1 MTASKPETRNPKLE
15 TRNQKPETRN
25 PKPETIRT
33 PMYAKFKTHL
43 QETIA
48 DLKAKSL
55 YKNEKIIA
63 TPQGARVVLENG
75 TKLLNMCANNY
86 LGLANHPEIIE
97 ASREATAKYGYG
109 MGSVR
114 FICGTDTLH
123 RELERTVADFVKT
136 DDCILFGSCFDAN
149 GGVFEALLGPE
160 DAIISDAL
168 NHASII
174 DGVRLCKAKRFR
186 YANGDMAD
194 LEKQLQAADEAG
206 AKYKLIVTDGVFS
219 MDGIIAPLKGICD
232 LADKYEA
239 LVMVDDS
246 HAVGVLGATGA
257 GSVEDCGVTGRVDII
272 SGTFGKALGGASGG
286 YIAARQEIV
295 DILRQKARPYLFSN
309 AVPPPVAA
317 ASMKA
322 IELVKTRPELRAQLN
337 ANAKRFRE
345 GMSALGFD
353 LVPGHHPIVP
363 VMLGDAAVAVKMS
376 ENLYKNGV
384 YATGFFYPVV
394 PMGKARIRTQM
405 SAAHTPEDIDFAIE
419 AFAKSRC

>member
-1 MTASKPETRNPKLE
+1 
-15 TRNQKPETRN
+15 
-25 PKPETIRT
+25 
-33 PMYAKFKTHL
+33 MYGKFQSHL

-63 TPQGARVVLENG
+63 TPQGSNVVLENG

-114 FICGTDTLH
+114 FICGTDSLH
-123 RELERTVADFVKT
+123 KQLERVVADFTKT

-149 GGVFEALLGPE
+149 GGVFEALLGPD

-194 LEKQLQAADEAG
+194 LEKQLQAAAEAG
-206 AKYKLIVTDGVFS
+206 ARFKLIVTDGVFS
-219 MDGIIAPLKGICD
+219 MDGIIAPLKEICD

-246 HAVGVLGATGA
+246 HAVGVLGETGA
-257 GSVEDCGVTGRVDII
+257 GSVEDC
-272 SGTFGKALGGASGG
+272 ASGG
-286 YIAARQEIV
+286 YVAARQEIV

-317 ASMKA
+317 ASIKA

-345 GMSALGFD
+345 GMAKLGFD

-363 VMLGDAAVAVKMS
+363 VMLGDAVVAVKMS

-384 YATGFFYPVV
+384 YATAFFYPVV

-405 SAAHTPEDIDFAIE
+405 SAAHTAEDIDFAID
-419 AFAKSRC
+419 AFAKSR

>member
-1 MTASKPETRNPKLE
+1 
-15 TRNQKPETRN
+15 
-25 PKPETIRT
+25 
-33 PMYAKFKTHL
+33 MYGKFQSYL

-55 YKNEKIIA
+55 YKDEKIIA
-63 TPQGARVVLENG
+63 TPQGSTVLLDNG
-75 TKLLNMCANNY
+75 TKLINMCANNY

-123 RELERTVADFVKT
+123 KKLEKT
-136 DDCILFGSCFDAN
+136 LAEFTHMDDAILFGSCFDAN
-149 GGVFEALLGPE
+149 GGVFEALLTKE

-174 DGVRLCKAKRFR
+174 DGVRLCKAQRYR

-194 LEKQLQAADEAG
+194 LEKQLIAADEAG
-206 AKYKLIVTDGVFS
+206 ARFKLIATDGVFS
-219 MDGIIAPLKGICD
+219 MDGIIAPLKEICD
-232 LADKYEA
+232 LADKYNA
-239 LVMVDDS
+239 LVLVDDS
-246 HAVGVLGATGA
+246 HAVGVLGETGA
-257 GSVEDCGVTGRVDII
+257 GSVEDAGCLGRVDII
-272 SGTFGKALGGASGG
+272 TGTFGKALGGASGG

-317 ASMKA
+317 ASIKA
-322 IELVKTRPELRAQLN
+322 IELARTNPKLRANLN
-337 ANAKRFRE
+337 ANAKQFRE
-345 GMSALGFD
+345 GMTKFGFD

-363 VMLGDAAVAVKMS
+363 VMLGEAAVAVEMS
-376 ENLYKNGV
+376 KKLYQNGV
-384 YATGFFYPVV
+384 YATAFFYPVV
-394 PMGKARIRTQM
+394 PQGKARIRTQM
-405 SAAHTPEDIDFAIE
+405 SAAHTPEEIDFAIN
-419 AFAKSRC
+419 AFAKSR

>member
-1 MTASKPETRNPKLE
+1 
-15 TRNQKPETRN
+15 
-25 PKPETIRT
+25 
-33 PMYAKFKTHL
+33 MYGKFQAYL
-43 QETIA
+43 QEAIA
-48 DLKAKSL
+48 GLKEKSL
-55 YKNEKIIA
+55 YKTEKTIA
-63 TPQGARVVLENG
+63 TPQGAHVTLDSG
-75 TKLLNMCANNY
+75 TQLLNMCANNY
-86 LGLANHPEIIE
+86 LGLANHPEIVE
-97 ASREATAKYGYG
+97 AAREATAKYGYG

-114 FICGTDTLH
+114 FICGTDELH
-123 RELERTVADFVKT
+123 KRLEKTVAEFAGT

-149 GGVFEALLGPE
+149 GGVFEALLGKE

-174 DGVRLCKAKRFR
+174 DGVRLCKAQRYR

-194 LEKQLQAADEAG
+194 LEKQLQAAGEAG
-206 AKYKLIVTDGVFS
+206 ARFKLIVTDGVFS
-219 MDGIIAPLKGICD
+219 MDGIIAPLKEICD
-232 LADKYEA
+232 LADKYGA

-246 HAVGVLGATGA
+246 HAAGVLGATGA

-272 SGTFGKALGGASGG
+272 TGTFGKALGGASGG
-286 YIAARQEIV
+286 YVAARAEIV

-317 ASMKA
+317 ASIKA
-322 IELVKTRPELRAQLN
+322 IELVKTRPELRERLK

-345 GMSALGFD
+345 GMEAEGFN
-353 LVPGHHPIVP
+353 LVPGRHPIIP

-376 ENLYKNGV
+376 ENLYRNGV

-405 SAAHTPEDIDFAIE
+405 SAAHTEEDIDFAIR
-419 AFAKSRC
+419 AFAKSR

>member
-1 MTASKPETRNPKLE
+1 
-15 TRNQKPETRN
+15 
-25 PKPETIRT
+25 
-33 PMYAKFKTHL
+33 MYGKFQEHL
-43 QETIA
+43 RETIA

-55 YKNEKIIA
+55 FKEEKTIA
-63 TPQGARVVLENG
+63 GAQGARVALDNG

-97 ASREATAKYGYG
+97 ASRKAMDEYGYG

-114 FICGTDTLH
+114 FICGTDSLH
-123 RELERTVADFVKT
+123 RELERTVADFAKT
-136 DDCILFGSCFDAN
+136 EDCILFGSCFDAN
-149 GGVFEALLGPE
+149 GGVFESLLGAE

-174 DGVRLCKAKRFR
+174 DGVRLCKAKRYR

-206 AKYKLIVTDGVFS
+206 ARFKLIVTDGVFS
-219 MDGIIAPLKGICD
+219 MDGIIAPLKEICD
-232 LADKYEA
+232 LADKYGA
-239 LVMVDDS
+239 LTMVDDS

-257 GSVEDCGVTGRVDII
+257 GSVEECGVQGRIDII

-286 YIAARQEIV
+286 YIAARSEIV
-295 DILRQKARPYLFSN
+295 AILRQKARPYLFSN

-317 ASMKA
+317 ASIKA
-322 IELVKTRPELRAQLN
+322 IELVRTRPELRKRLYE
-337 ANAKRFRE
+337 NAKRFRE
-345 GMSALGFD
+345 GMEALGFD
-353 LVPGHHPIVP
+353 LVPGRHPIIP
-363 VMLGDAAVAVKMS
+363 VMLGDAEKAVKMS
-376 ENLYKNGV
+376 AKLYENGV

-419 AFAKSRC
+419 AFAKSR

>member
-1 MTASKPETRNPKLE
+1 MYGKFEDYLK
-15 TRNQKPETRN
+15 
-25 PKPETIRT
+25 ETIDT
-33 PMYAKFKTHL
+33 
-43 QETIA
+43 
-48 DLKAKSL
+48 LKAKSL

-63 TPQGARVVLENG
+63 TPQGSRVVLDNG
-75 TKLLNMCANNY
+75 KELLNMCANNY
-86 LGLANHPEIIE
+86 LGLANNPEVVE

-109 MGSVR
+109 MASVR
-114 FICGTDTLH
+114 FICGTNTLH
-123 RELERTVADFVKT
+123 KQLEATLSDWLKT
-136 DDCILFGSCFDAN
+136 DDAILFGSCFDAN

-174 DGVRLCKAKRFR
+174 DGVRLCKAKRYR
-186 YANGDMAD
+186 YANGDMQD
-194 LEKQLQAADEAG
+194 LEKQLIAAGNDG
-206 AKYKLIVTDGVFS
+206 TRFKLIVTDGVFS
-219 MDGIIAPLKGICD
+219 MDGIIAPLQGICD
-232 LADKYEA
+232 LAEKYGA

-272 SGTFGKALGGASGG
+272 TGTFGKALGGASGG
-286 YIAARQEIV
+286 YVAARKEIV

-317 ASMKA
+317 ASLKA
-322 IELVKTRPELRAQLN
+322 IEIARTRTEFRDRLS

-345 GMSALGFD
+345 GMAALGFD

-363 VMLGDAAVAVKMS
+363 VMLGDAEKAVKMS
-376 ENLYKNGV
+376 ENLYANGV

-394 PMGKARIRTQM
+394 PLGKARIRTQM

-419 AFAKSRC
+419 AFAKSR

>member
-1 MTASKPETRNPKLE
+1 
-15 TRNQKPETRN
+15 
-25 PKPETIRT
+25 
-33 PMYAKFKTHL
+33 MYGKFQQHL

-63 TPQGARVVLENG
+63 TPQGSTVLLDNG
-75 TKLLNMCANNY
+75 TKLINMCANNY
-86 LGLANHPEIIE
+86 LGLANHPEIVE
-97 ASREATAKYGYG
+97 ASREATAKFGYG

-123 RELERTVADFVKT
+123 KQLEKTVADFT
-136 DDCILFGSCFDAN
+136 HMDDCILFGSCFDAN
-149 GGVFEALLGPE
+149 GGVFEALLTAE

-194 LEKQLQAADEAG
+194 LETQLKAADEQG
-206 AKYKLIVTDGVFS
+206 ARFKLIATDGVFS
-219 MDGIIAPLKGICD
+219 MDGIIAPLKEICD
-232 LADKYEA
+232 LAEKYDA

-246 HAVGVLGATGA
+246 HAVGVLGETGA
-257 GSVEDCGVTGRVDII
+257 GSVEDAGVVGRVDII
-272 SGTFGKALGGASGG
+272 TGTFGKALGGASGG
-286 YIAARQEIV
+286 YVAARQEIV

-317 ASMKA
+317 ASIKA
-322 IELVKTRPELRAQLN
+322 IELVRTNPKLRAQLN
-337 ANAKRFRE
+337 ANAKQFRE
-345 GMSALGFD
+345 GMTKLGFD

-376 ENLYKNGV
+376 EGLYRNGV
-384 YATGFFYPVV
+384 YATAFFYPVV
-394 PMGKARIRTQM
+394 PQGKARIRTQM
-405 SAAHTPEDIDFAIE
+405 SAAHTPEEIDFAIS
-419 AFAKSRC
+419 AFAKSR

>member
-1 MTASKPETRNPKLE
+1 MYGKFEDYLK
-15 TRNQKPETRN
+15 
-25 PKPETIRT
+25 ETIDT
-33 PMYAKFKTHL
+33 
-43 QETIA
+43 
-48 DLKAKSL
+48 LKAKSL

-63 TPQGARVVLENG
+63 TPQGSRVVLDNG
-75 TKLLNMCANNY
+75 KELLNMCANNY
-86 LGLANHPEIIE
+86 LGRANNPEIVE

-109 MGSVR
+109 MASVR
-114 FICGTDTLH
+114 FICGTNTLH
-123 RELERTVADFVKT
+123 KQLEATLSDWLKT
-136 DDCILFGSCFDAN
+136 DDAILFGSCFDAN

-174 DGVRLCKAKRFR
+174 DGVRLCKAKRYR
-186 YANGDMAD
+186 YANGDMQD
-194 LEKQLQAADEAG
+194 LEKQLIAAGNDG
-206 AKYKLIVTDGVFS
+206 TRFKLIVTDGVFS
-219 MDGIIAPLKGICD
+219 MDDIIAPLQGICD
-232 LADKYEA
+232 LAEKYGA

-272 SGTFGKALGGASGG
+272 TGTFGKALGGASGG
-286 YIAARQEIV
+286 YVAARKEIV

-317 ASMKA
+317 ASLKA
-322 IELVKTRPELRAQLN
+322 IEIARTRTEFRDRLS

-345 GMSALGFD
+345 GMAALGFD

-363 VMLGDAAVAVKMS
+363 VMLGDAEKAVKMS
-376 ENLYKNGV
+376 ENLYANGV

-394 PMGKARIRTQM
+394 PLGKARIRTQM

-419 AFAKSRC
+419 AFAKSR

>member
-1 MTASKPETRNPKLE
+1 
-15 TRNQKPETRN
+15 
-25 PKPETIRT
+25 
-33 PMYAKFKTHL
+33 MYGKFQAHL

-48 DLKAKSL
+48 ELKAKSL
-55 YKNEKIIA
+55 YKEEKIIA
-63 TPQGARVVLENG
+63 TPQGSRVVLDNG
-75 TKLLNMCANNY
+75 TRLVNMCANNY
-86 LGLANHPEIIE
+86 LGLANHPEIVE

-109 MGSVR
+109 MASVR
-114 FICGTDTLH
+114 FICGTDSLH
-123 RELERTVADFVKT
+123 KQLEKAVAEFTGT

-149 GGVFEALLGPE
+149 GGVFEALLSAE

-174 DGVRLCKAKRFR
+174 DGVRLCKAKRYR

-194 LEKQLQAADEAG
+194 LEKQLVQAAEDG
-206 AKYKLIVTDGVFS
+206 ARFKLIVTDGVFS
-219 MDGIIAPLKGICD
+219 MDGIIAPLKEICD
-232 LADKYEA
+232 LADKYGA

-257 GSVEDCGVTGRVDII
+257 GSVEDCGCTGRVDII
-272 SGTFGKALGGASGG
+272 TGTFGKALGGASGG
-286 YIAARQEIV
+286 YVAARQEIV

-317 ASMKA
+317 ASLKA
-322 IELVKTRPELRAQLN
+322 IEIARTRTEFRERLN
-337 ANAKRFRE
+337 ANAKQFRD
-345 GMSALGFD
+345 GMTKLGFD

-376 ENLYKNGV
+376 DGLYRNGV

-405 SAAHTPEDIDFAIE
+405 SAAHTPEDIDFAIK
-419 AFAKSRC
+419 AFEKARG

>member
-1 MTASKPETRNPKLE
+1 
-15 TRNQKPETRN
+15 
-25 PKPETIRT
+25 
-33 PMYAKFKTHL
+33 MYGKFQDHL
-43 QETIA
+43 AETIA
-48 DLKAKSL
+48 DLKARSL
-55 YKNEKIIA
+55 YKREKTIA
-63 TPQGARVVLENG
+63 TPQGARVVLDNG
-75 TKLLNMCANNY
+75 KQLLNMCANNY
-86 LGLANHPEIIE
+86 LGLANHPEVVE
-97 ASREATAKYGYG
+97 ASREATSRYGYG

-114 FICGTDTLH
+114 FICGTDVLH
-123 RELERTVADFVKT
+123 RELERTVAEFT
-136 DDCILFGSCFDAN
+136 GMDDCILFGSCFDAN

-194 LEKQLQAADEAG
+194 LEAQLKAADEAG
-206 AKYKLIVTDGVFS
+206 ARFKLIVTDGVFS
-219 MDGIIAPLKGICD
+219 MDGIIAPLKEICD
-232 LADKYEA
+232 LADRYSA

-246 HAVGVLGATGA
+246 HAVGVLGATGS
-257 GSVEDCGVTGRVDII
+257 GSVEDCGVQGRVDII

-286 YIAARQEIV
+286 YIAARAEIV
-295 DILRQKARPYLFSN
+295 EILRQKARPYLFSN

-317 ASMKA
+317 ASIKA
-322 IELVKTRPELRAQLN
+322 IELVRTRAELRERLN
-337 ANAKRFRE
+337 ANARRFRE

-363 VMLGDAAVAVKMS
+363 VMLGDAEVAVRMS
-376 ENLYKNGV
+376 ERLYENGV

-419 AFAKSRC
+419 AFARSR

>member
-1 MTASKPETRNPKLE
+1 
-15 TRNQKPETRN
+15 
-25 PKPETIRT
+25 
-33 PMYAKFKTHL
+33 MYGKFQQHL

-55 YKNEKIIA
+55 YKTEKVIA
-63 TPQGARVVLENG
+63 TPQGSAVTLDNG
-75 TKLLNMCANNY
+75 TKLINMCANNY

-97 ASREATAKYGYG
+97 ASREATARYGYG

-123 RELERTVADFVKT
+123 KRLERAVADFTHT

-149 GGVFEALLGPE
+149 GGVFEALLTAE

-194 LEKQLQAADEAG
+194 LERQLQAADEQG
-206 AKYKLIVTDGVFS
+206 ARFKLIATDGVFS
-219 MDGIIAPLKGICD
+219 MDGIIAPLKEICD
-232 LADKYEA
+232 LADRYGA
-239 LVMVDDS
+239 LVLVDDS
-246 HAVGVLGATGA
+246 HAVGVLGETGA
-257 GSVEDCGVTGRVDII
+257 GSVEDCGCLGRVDII
-272 SGTFGKALGGASGG
+272 TGTFGKALGGASGG

-317 ASMKA
+317 ASIKA
-322 IELVKTRPELRAQLN
+322 IELAKGNPSLRARLN
-337 ANAKRFRE
+337 ANAKQFRD
-345 GMSALGFD
+345 GMTKLGFD

-376 ENLYKNGV
+376 DGLYRNGV
-384 YATGFFYPVV
+384 YATAFFYPVV
-394 PMGKARIRTQM
+394 PQGKARIRTQM
-405 SAAHTPEDIDFAIE
+405 SACHTPEEIDFAIQ
-419 AFAKSRC
+419 AFARSR

>member
-1 MTASKPETRNPKLE
+1 
-15 TRNQKPETRN
+15 
-25 PKPETIRT
+25 
-33 PMYAKFKTHL
+33 MYGKFKEHL

-63 TPQGARVVLENG
+63 TPQGSTVLLDNG
-75 TKLLNMCANNY
+75 TKLINMCANNY
-86 LGLANHPEIIE
+86 LGLANHPEIVE

-123 RELERTVADFVKT
+123 KQLERTVADFT
-136 DDCILFGSCFDAN
+136 HMDDCILFGSCFDAN
-149 GGVFEALLGPE
+149 GGVFEALLTAE

-174 DGVRLCKAKRFR
+174 DGVRLCKAQRYR

-194 LEKQLQAADEAG
+194 LEKQLQAADEKG
-206 AKYKLIVTDGVFS
+206 ARFKLIATDGVFS
-219 MDGIIAPLKGICD
+219 MDGIIAPLKEICD
-232 LADKYEA
+232 LADKYNA
-239 LVMVDDS
+239 LVLVDDS
-246 HAVGVLGATGA
+246 HAVGVLGETGA
-257 GSVEDCGVTGRVDII
+257 GSVEDCGCVGRVDII
-272 SGTFGKALGGASGG
+272 TGTFGKALGGASGG

-317 ASMKA
+317 ASIKA
-322 IELVKTRPELRAQLN
+322 IELAKGNPKLRAQLN
-337 ANAKRFRE
+337 ANAKQFRE
-345 GMSALGFD
+345 GMTKLGFD

-363 VMLGDAAVAVKMS
+363 VMLGDAAIAVKMS
-376 ENLYKNGV
+376 DNLYKNGV
-384 YATGFFYPVV
+384 YATAFFYPVV
-394 PMGKARIRTQM
+394 PQGKARIRTQM
-405 SAAHTPEDIDFAIE
+405 SACHTPEEIDFAIQ
-419 AFAKSRC
+419 AFAKSR

>member
-1 MTASKPETRNPKLE
+1 
-15 TRNQKPETRN
+15 
-25 PKPETIRT
+25 
-33 PMYAKFKTHL
+33 MYGKFQTYL

-63 TPQGARVVLENG
+63 TPQGSTVLLDNG
-75 TKLLNMCANNY
+75 TKLINMCANNY

-123 RELERTVADFVKT
+123 KELEKAVADYEKT
-136 DDCILFGSCFDAN
+136 DDAILFGSCFDAN
-149 GGVFEALLGPE
+149 GGVFEALLGKE

-174 DGVRLCKAKRFR
+174 DGVRLCKAQRFR

-206 AKYKLIVTDGVFS
+206 ARFKLIATDGVFS
-219 MDGIIAPLKGICD
+219 MDGIIAPLKEICD
-232 LADKYEA
+232 LADKYHA
-239 LVMVDDS
+239 LVMVDES

-257 GSVEDCGVTGRVDII
+257 GSVEDCGCTGRVDII
-272 SGTFGKALGGASGG
+272 TGTFGKALGGASGG

-317 ASMKA
+317 ASIKA
-322 IELVKTRPELRAQLN
+322 IELAKNNPKLRAQLN
-337 ANAKRFRE
+337 ANAKQFRE
-345 GMSALGFD
+345 GMTKLGFD

-363 VMLGDAAVAVKMS
+363 VMLGEAAVAVKMS

-384 YATGFFYPVV
+384 YATAFFYPVV
-394 PMGKARIRTQM
+394 PQGKARIRTQM
-405 SAAHTPEDIDFAIE
+405 SACHTPEEIDFAIN
-419 AFAKSRC
+419 AFAKSR

>member
-1 MTASKPETRNPKLE
+1 
-15 TRNQKPETRN
+15 
-25 PKPETIRT
+25 
-33 PMYAKFKTHL
+33 MYGKFQAHL

-55 YKNEKIIA
+55 YKQEKIIA
-63 TPQGARVVLENG
+63 TPQSSSVVLDNG
-75 TKLLNMCANNY
+75 TKLINMCANNY
-86 LGLANHPEIIE
+86 LGLANHPEIVE

-123 RELERTVADFVKT
+123 KQLEKAVADFT
-136 DDCILFGSCFDAN
+136 HMDDCILFGSCFDAN
-149 GGVFEALLGPE
+149 GGVFEALLTAE

-174 DGVRLCKAKRFR
+174 DGVRLCKAQRYR
-186 YANGDMAD
+186 YANGDMTD
-194 LEKQLQAADEAG
+194 LEKQLIAATEAG
-206 AKYKLIVTDGVFS
+206 ARFKLIATDGVFS
-219 MDGIIAPLKGICD
+219 MDGIIAPLKEICD
-232 LADKYEA
+232 LADKYDA

-257 GSVEDCGVTGRVDII
+257 GSVEDAGVVGRVDII
-272 SGTFGKALGGASGG
+272 TGTFGKALGGASGG

-317 ASMKA
+317 ASIKA
-322 IELVKTRPELRAQLN
+322 IELVRTNPKLRERLN
-337 ANAKRFRE
+337 ANAKQFRE
-345 GMSALGFD
+345 GMTKLGFD
-353 LVPGHHPIVP
+353 LIPGHHPIVP

-376 ENLYKNGV
+376 DNLYRNGV
-384 YATGFFYPVV
+384 YATAFFYPVV
-394 PMGKARIRTQM
+394 PQGKARIRTQM
-405 SAAHTPEDIDFAIE
+405 SAAHTPEEIDFAIQ
-419 AFAKSRC
+419 AFAKSR

>member
-1 MTASKPETRNPKLE
+1 
-15 TRNQKPETRN
+15 
-25 PKPETIRT
+25 
-33 PMYAKFKTHL
+33 MYGKFQTYL

-55 YKNEKIIA
+55 YKDEKIIA
-63 TPQGARVVLENG
+63 TPQGSTVLLDNG
-75 TKLLNMCANNY
+75 TKLINMCANNY

-123 RELERTVADFVKT
+123 KKLEKT
-136 DDCILFGSCFDAN
+136 LAEFTHQDDAILFGSCFDAN
-149 GGVFEALLGPE
+149 GGVFEALLTKE

-174 DGVRLCKAKRFR
+174 DGVRLCKAQRYR

-194 LEKQLQAADEAG
+194 LEKQLIAADEAG
-206 AKYKLIVTDGVFS
+206 ARFKLIATDGVFS
-219 MDGIIAPLKGICD
+219 MDGIIAPLKEICD
-232 LADKYEA
+232 LADKYGA
-239 LVMVDDS
+239 LVLVDDS
-246 HAVGVLGATGA
+246 HAVGVLGETGA
-257 GSVEDCGVTGRVDII
+257 GSVEDAGCLGRVDII
-272 SGTFGKALGGASGG
+272 TGTFGKALGGASGG

-317 ASMKA
+317 ASIKA
-322 IELVKTRPELRAQLN
+322 IELARTNPKLRAQLN
-337 ANAKRFRE
+337 ANAKQFRE
-345 GMSALGFD
+345 GMTKLGFD

-363 VMLGDAAVAVKMS
+363 VMLGEAAVAVEMS
-376 ENLYKNGV
+376 KRLYANGV
-384 YATGFFYPVV
+384 YATAFFYPVV
-394 PMGKARIRTQM
+394 PQGKARIRTQM
-405 SAAHTPEDIDFAIE
+405 SAAHTAEEIDFAIN
-419 AFAKSRC
+419 AFAKSR

>member
-1 MTASKPETRNPKLE
+1 
-15 TRNQKPETRN
+15 
-25 PKPETIRT
+25 
-33 PMYAKFKTHL
+33 MYGKFQAHL
-43 QETIA
+43 QEAIA

-55 YKNEKIIA
+55 YKEEKTIA
-63 TPQGARVVLENG
+63 TAQGARVTLDNG

-97 ASREATAKYGYG
+97 ASRKAMEKYGYG

-114 FICGTDTLH
+114 FICGTDSLH
-123 RELERTVADFVKT
+123 RELERTVADFAKT

-160 DAIISDAL
+160 DAIVSDAL

-174 DGVRLCKAKRFR
+174 DGVRLCKAKRYR
-186 YANGDMAD
+186 YANGDMKD
-194 LEKQLQAADEAG
+194 LEAQLAAAKEAG
-206 AKYKLIVTDGVFS
+206 ARFILIATDGVFS
-219 MDGIIAPLKGICD
+219 MDGIIAPLKEICD
-232 LADKYEA
+232 LADKYGA
-239 LVMVDDS
+239 LTMVDDS
-246 HAVGVLGATGA
+246 HAVGVIGETGA
-257 GSVEDCGVTGRVDII
+257 GSVEACGVQGRVDII
-272 SGTFGKALGGASGG
+272 TGTFGKALGGASGG
-286 YIAARQEIV
+286 YVAARREIV
-295 DILRQKARPYLFSN
+295 DMLRQKARPYLFSN

-322 IELVKTRPELRAQLN
+322 IELVRTRPELRTRLEEN
-337 ANAKRFRE
+337 ARHFRE

-353 LVPGHHPIVP
+353 LVPGRHPIIP
-363 VMLGDAAVAVKMS
+363 VMLGDAERAVKMS
-376 ENLYKNGV
+376 ARLYENGV

-419 AFAKSRC
+419 AFAKSR

>member
-1 MTASKPETRNPKLE
+1 
-15 TRNQKPETRN
+15 
-25 PKPETIRT
+25 
-33 PMYAKFKTHL
+33 MYGKFQAHL

-55 YKNEKIIA
+55 YKQEKIIA
-63 TPQGARVVLENG
+63 TPQGSTVFLDNG
-75 TKLLNMCANNY
+75 TKLINMCANNY
-86 LGLANHPEIIE
+86 LGLANHPEIVE

-123 RELERTVADFVKT
+123 KQLERTVAEFTKM

-149 GGVFEALLGPE
+149 GGVFEALLSKE

-174 DGVRLCKAKRFR
+174 DGVRLCKAQRFR

-206 AKYKLIVTDGVFS
+206 ARFKLIATDGVFS
-219 MDGIIAPLKGICD
+219 MDGIIAPLKEICD
-232 LADKYEA
+232 LADKYNA
-239 LVMVDDS
+239 LVLVDDS
-246 HAVGVLGATGA
+246 HAVGVLGETGA
-257 GSVEDCGVTGRVDII
+257 GSVEDAGCLGRVDII
-272 SGTFGKALGGASGG
+272 TGTFGKALGGASGG

-317 ASMKA
+317 ASIKA
-322 IELVKTRPELRAQLN
+322 IELVRTNPKLRAQLN
-337 ANAKRFRE
+337 ANAKQFRE
-345 GMSALGFD
+345 GMTKLGFD
-353 LVPGHHPIVP
+353 LIPGHHPIVP

-384 YATGFFYPVV
+384 YATAFFYPVV
-394 PMGKARIRTQM
+394 PQGKARIRTQM
-405 SAAHTPEDIDFAIE
+405 SAGHTPEEIDFAIN
-419 AFAKSRC
+419 AFAKSR

>member
-1 MTASKPETRNPKLE
+1 
-15 TRNQKPETRN
+15 
-25 PKPETIRT
+25 
-33 PMYAKFKTHL
+33 MYGKFQDYLK
-43 QETIA
+43 ETIA

-55 YKNEKIIA
+55 YKEEKIIA
-63 TPQGARVVLENG
+63 TPQSARVTLENG

-86 LGLANHPEIIE
+86 LGLANHPEVVE
-97 ASREATAKYGYG
+97 ASRQATAEYGYG
-109 MGSVR
+109 MASVR
-114 FICGTDTLH
+114 FICGTDSLH
-123 RELERTVADFVKT
+123 KKLERAVADFVKT
-136 DDCILFGSCFDAN
+136 DDAILFGSCFDAN
-149 GGVFEALLGPE
+149 GGVFESLLGAE

-194 LEKQLQAADEAG
+194 LETQLKAANEAG
-206 AKYKLIVTDGVFS
+206 ARHKLIVTDGVFS
-219 MDGIIAPLKGICD
+219 MDGIIAPLKEICD
-232 LADKYEA
+232 LAEKYEA

-246 HAVGVLGATGA
+246 HAVGVLGETGA

-317 ASMKA
+317 ASLKA
-322 IELVKTRPELRAQLN
+322 IELVRTRPELRAQLN

-405 SAAHTPEDIDFAIE
+405 SAAHTAEDIDFAIE
-419 AFAKSRC
+419 AFKKSR

>member
-1 MTASKPETRNPKLE
+1 
-15 TRNQKPETRN
+15 
-25 PKPETIRT
+25 
-33 PMYAKFKTHL
+33 MYGKFQTFL

-55 YKNEKIIA
+55 YKDEKIIA
-63 TPQGARVVLENG
+63 TPQGSTVLLDNG
-75 TKLLNMCANNY
+75 TKLINMCANNY
-86 LGLANHPEIIE
+86 LGLANHPEIVE

-123 RELERTVADFVKT
+123 KKLEKTVAEFT
-136 DDCILFGSCFDAN
+136 HMDDCILFGSCFDAN
-149 GGVFEALLGPE
+149 GGVFEALLTKE

-174 DGVRLCKAKRFR
+174 DGVRLCKAQRYR

-194 LEKQLQAADEAG
+194 LEKQLIAADEAG
-206 AKYKLIVTDGVFS
+206 ARFKLIATDRVFS
-219 MDGIIAPLKGICD
+219 MDGIIAPLKEICD
-232 LADKYEA
+232 LADKYNA

-246 HAVGVLGATGA
+246 HAVGVLGETGA
-257 GSVEDCGVTGRVDII
+257 GSVEDAGVTGRVDII
-272 SGTFGKALGGASGG
+272 TGTFGKALGGASGG

-317 ASMKA
+317 ASIKA
-322 IELVKTRPELRAQLN
+322 IELVRTNPKLRAQLN
-337 ANAKRFRE
+337 ANAKQFRE
-345 GMSALGFD
+345 GMAKLGFD

-376 ENLYKNGV
+376 ANLYKNGV
-384 YATGFFYPVV
+384 YATAFFYPVV
-394 PMGKARIRTQM
+394 PQGKARIRTQM
-405 SAAHTPEDIDFAIE
+405 SAGHTPEEIDFAIN
-419 AFAKSRC
+419 AFAKSR

>member
-1 MTASKPETRNPKLE
+1 
-15 TRNQKPETRN
+15 
-25 PKPETIRT
+25 
-33 PMYAKFKTHL
+33 MYGKFQAHL
-43 QETIA
+43 QEAIA

-55 YKNEKIIA
+55 YKEEKTIA
-63 TPQGARVVLENG
+63 TAQGARVTLDNG

-97 ASREATAKYGYG
+97 ASRKAMEKYGYG

-114 FICGTDTLH
+114 FICGTDSLH
-123 RELERTVADFVKT
+123 RELERTVAGFAKT

-160 DAIISDAL
+160 DAIVSDAL

-174 DGVRLCKAKRFR
+174 DGVRLCKAKRYR
-186 YANGDMAD
+186 YANGDMKD
-194 LEKQLQAADEAG
+194 LEAQLAAAKEAG
-206 AKYKLIVTDGVFS
+206 ARFILIATDGVFS
-219 MDGIIAPLKGICD
+219 MDGIIAPLKEICD
-232 LADKYEA
+232 LADKYGA
-239 LVMVDDS
+239 LTMVDDS
-246 HAVGVLGATGA
+246 HAVGVIGETGA
-257 GSVEDCGVTGRVDII
+257 GSVEACGVQGRVDII
-272 SGTFGKALGGASGG
+272 TGTFGKALGGASGG
-286 YIAARQEIV
+286 YVAARREIV
-295 DILRQKARPYLFSN
+295 DMLRQKARPYLFSN

-322 IELVKTRPELRAQLN
+322 IELVRTRPELRKRLEEN
-337 ANAKRFRE
+337 ARHFRE

-353 LVPGHHPIVP
+353 LVPGRHPIIP
-363 VMLGDAAVAVKMS
+363 VMLGDAERAVKMS
-376 ENLYKNGV
+376 ARLYENGV

-419 AFAKSRC
+419 AFAKSR

>member
-1 MTASKPETRNPKLE
+1 
-15 TRNQKPETRN
+15 
-25 PKPETIRT
+25 
-33 PMYAKFKTHL
+33 MYGKFQAYL

-55 YKNEKIIA
+55 YKQEKIIA
-63 TPQGARVVLENG
+63 TPQGSTVLLDNG
-75 TKLLNMCANNY
+75 TKLINMCANNY

-123 RELERTVADFVKT
+123 KKLERTLAEFTKM

-149 GGVFEALLGPE
+149 GGVFEALLSKE

-174 DGVRLCKAKRFR
+174 DGVRLCKAQRFR

-194 LEKQLQAADEAG
+194 LERQLQAADEAG
-206 AKYKLIVTDGVFS
+206 ARFKLIATDGVFS
-219 MDGIIAPLKGICD
+219 MDGIIAPLKEICD
-232 LADKYEA
+232 LADKYGA
-239 LVMVDDS
+239 LVLVDDS
-246 HAVGVLGATGA
+246 HAVGVLGETGA
-257 GSVEDCGVTGRVDII
+257 GSVEDAGCLGRVDII
-272 SGTFGKALGGASGG
+272 TGTFGKALGGASGG

-317 ASMKA
+317 ASIKA
-322 IELVKTRPELRAQLN
+322 IELVRTNPSLRAQLN
-337 ANAKRFRE
+337 ANAKQFRE
-345 GMSALGFD
+345 GMTKLGFD
-353 LVPGHHPIVP
+353 LIPGHHPIVP

-376 ENLYKNGV
+376 ENLYRNGV
-384 YATGFFYPVV
+384 YATAFFYPVV
-394 PMGKARIRTQM
+394 PQGKARIRTQM
-405 SAAHTPEDIDFAIE
+405 SAGHTAEEIDFAIN
-419 AFAKSRC
+419 AFAKSR

>member
-1 MTASKPETRNPKLE
+1 
-15 TRNQKPETRN
+15 
-25 PKPETIRT
+25 
-33 PMYAKFKTHL
+33 MYGKFQAYL

-55 YKNEKIIA
+55 YKQEKIIA
-63 TPQGARVVLENG
+63 TPQGSTVLLDNG
-75 TKLLNMCANNY
+75 TKLINMCANNY

-123 RELERTVADFVKT
+123 KKLERTLAEFTKM

-149 GGVFEALLGPE
+149 GGVFEALLSKE

-174 DGVRLCKAKRFR
+174 DGVRLCKAQRFR

-194 LEKQLQAADEAG
+194 LERQLQAADEAG
-206 AKYKLIVTDGVFS
+206 ARFKLIATDGVFS
-219 MDGIIAPLKGICD
+219 MDGIIAPLKEICD
-232 LADKYEA
+232 LADKYGA
-239 LVMVDDS
+239 LVLVDDS
-246 HAVGVLGATGA
+246 HAVGVLGETGA
-257 GSVEDCGVTGRVDII
+257 GSVEDAGCLGRVDII
-272 SGTFGKALGGASGG
+272 TGTFGKALGGASGG

-295 DILRQKARPYLFSN
+295 DILRQTARPYLFSN

-317 ASMKA
+317 ASIKA
-322 IELVKTRPELRAQLN
+322 IELVRTNPSLRAQLN
-337 ANAKRFRE
+337 ANAKQFRE
-345 GMSALGFD
+345 GMTKLGFD
-353 LVPGHHPIVP
+353 LIPGHHPIVP

-376 ENLYKNGV
+376 ENLYRNGV
-384 YATGFFYPVV
+384 YATAFFYPVV
-394 PMGKARIRTQM
+394 PQGKARIRTQM
-405 SAAHTPEDIDFAIE
+405 SAGHTAEEIDFAIN
-419 AFAKSRC
+419 AFAKSR

>member
-1 MTASKPETRNPKLE
+1 
-15 TRNQKPETRN
+15 
-25 PKPETIRT
+25 
-33 PMYAKFKTHL
+33 MYGKFQDHL
-43 QETIA
+43 AETIA

-55 YKNEKIIA
+55 YKREKTIA
-63 TPQGARVVLENG
+63 TPQGARVVLDNG
-75 TKLLNMCANNY
+75 KQLLNMCANNY
-86 LGLANHPEIIE
+86 LGLANHPEVVE
-97 ASREATAKYGYG
+97 ASREATSKYGYG

-114 FICGTDTLH
+114 FICGTNVLH
-123 RELERTVADFVKT
+123 RELERTVAEFT
-136 DDCILFGSCFDAN
+136 GMDDCILFGSCFDAN

-194 LEKQLQAADEAG
+194 LESQLKAADEAG
-206 AKYKLIVTDGVFS
+206 ARFKLIVTDGVFS
-219 MDGIIAPLKGICD
+219 MDGIIAPLKEICD
-232 LADKYEA
+232 LADKYSA

-246 HAVGVLGATGA
+246 HAVGVLGATGS
-257 GSVEDCGVTGRVDII
+257 GSVEDCGVQGRVDII

-286 YIAARQEIV
+286 YIAARAEIV
-295 DILRQKARPYLFSN
+295 DLLRQKARPYLFSN

-317 ASMKA
+317 ASIKA
-322 IELVKTRPELRAQLN
+322 IELVRTRVELRERLT
-337 ANAKRFRE
+337 ANAKHFRE

-363 VMLGDAAVAVKMS
+363 VMLGDAEVAVKMS
-376 ENLYKNGV
+376 ERLYENGV

-419 AFAKSRC
+419 AFAKSR

>member
-1 MTASKPETRNPKLE
+1 
-15 TRNQKPETRN
+15 
-25 PKPETIRT
+25 
-33 PMYAKFKTHL
+33 MYGKFQAYL
-43 QETIA
+43 QEAI
-48 DLKAKSL
+48 DGLKEKSL
-55 YKNEKIIA
+55 YKTEKTIA
-63 TPQGARVVLENG
+63 TPQGAHVTLDSG
-75 TKLLNMCANNY
+75 TQLLNMCANNY
-86 LGLANHPEIIE
+86 LGLANHPEIVE
-97 ASREATAKYGYG
+97 AAREATAKYGYG

-114 FICGTDTLH
+114 FICGTDELH
-123 RELERTVADFVKT
+123 KRLEKTVAEFAGT

-149 GGVFEALLGPE
+149 GGVFEALLGKE

-174 DGVRLCKAKRFR
+174 DGVRLCKAQRYR

-194 LEKQLQAADEAG
+194 LEKQLQAAGEAG
-206 AKYKLIVTDGVFS
+206 ARFKLIVTDGVFS
-219 MDGIIAPLKGICD
+219 MDGIIAPLKEICD
-232 LADKYEA
+232 LADKYGA

-246 HAVGVLGATGA
+246 HAAGVLGATGA

-272 SGTFGKALGGASGG
+272 TGTFGKALGGASGG
-286 YIAARQEIV
+286 YVAARAEIV

-317 ASMKA
+317 ASIKA
-322 IELVKTRPELRAQLN
+322 IELVKTRPELRERLK

-345 GMSALGFD
+345 GMEAEGFN
-353 LVPGHHPIVP
+353 LVPGRHPIIP

-376 ENLYKNGV
+376 ENLYRNGV

-405 SAAHTPEDIDFAIE
+405 SAAHTEEDIDFAIR
-419 AFAKSRC
+419 AFAKSR

>member
-1 MTASKPETRNPKLE
+1 
-15 TRNQKPETRN
+15 
-25 PKPETIRT
+25 
-33 PMYAKFKTHL
+33 MYGTFQTHL
-43 QETIA
+43 QETLA

-55 YKNEKIIA
+55 YKQEKVIA
-63 TPQGARVVLENG
+63 TPQGARVVLDNG
-75 TKLLNMCANNY
+75 TTLINMCANNY
-86 LGLANHPEIIE
+86 LGLANHPAIIE
-97 ASREATAKYGYG
+97 ASHEATAKYGYG

-123 RELERTVADFVKT
+123 RELERAVADFVGT

-149 GGVFEALLGPE
+149 GGVFEALLGAE

-194 LEKQLQAADEAG
+194 LEQQLQAADEAG
-206 AKYKLIVTDGVFS
+206 ARFKLIVTDGVFS
-219 MDGIIAPLKGICD
+219 MDGIIAPLKAICD
-232 LADKYEA
+232 LADRYSA

-246 HAVGVLGATGA
+246 HAVGVLGANGS
-257 GSVEDCGVTGRVDII
+257 GSVEDCGCVGRVDII

-295 DILRQKARPYLFSN
+295 DLLRQKARPYLFSN

-317 ASMKA
+317 ASIKA
-322 IELVKTRPELRAQLN
+322 IELVKTQPELRARLN
-337 ANAKRFRE
+337 GNAKRFRE
-345 GMSALGFD
+345 GMAALGFD

-405 SAAHTPEDIDFAIE
+405 SAAHTPEDIDFAIQ
-419 AFAKSRC
+419 AFAKSR

>member
-1 MTASKPETRNPKLE
+1 LS
-15 TRNQKPETRN
+15 
-25 PKPETIRT
+25 RT
-33 PMYAKFKTHL
+33 
-43 QETIA
+43 
-48 DLKAKSL
+48 
-55 YKNEKIIA
+55 IA
-63 TPQGARVVLENG
+63 TPQGARVVLDNG
-75 TKLLNMCANNY
+75 TKLVNMCANNY
-86 LGLANHPEIIE
+86 LGLANHPEIVE

-109 MGSVR
+109 MASVR

-149 GGVFEALLGPE
+149 GGVFEALLGAE

-194 LEKQLQAADEAG
+194 LEKQLVAAAEAG
-206 AKYKLIVTDGVFS
+206 ARFKLIVTDGVFS
-219 MDGIIAPLKGICD
+219 MDGIIAPLKEICD
-232 LADKYEA
+232 LADKYDA

-246 HAVGVLGATGA
+246 HAVGVLGETGS
-257 GSVEDCGVTGRVDII
+257 GSVEECGVTGRVDII
-272 SGTFGKALGGASGG
+272 SGTFGKGLGGASGG
-286 YIAARQEIV
+286 YIAARREIV

-309 AVPPPVAA
+309 AIPPPVAA
-317 ASMKA
+317 ASIKA
-322 IELVKTRPELRAQLN
+322 IELVRTRGELRAKLQ
-337 ANAKRFRE
+337 ANAKQFRE
-345 GMSALGFD
+345 GMTRLGFN
-353 LVPGHHPIVP
+353 LVPGRHPIIP
-363 VMLGDAAVAVKMS
+363 VMLGDAEVAVKMS
-376 ENLYKNGV
+376 ERLYQNGV

-419 AFAKSRC
+419 AFAKSR

>member
-1 MTASKPETRNPKLE
+1 
-15 TRNQKPETRN
+15 
-25 PKPETIRT
+25 
-33 PMYAKFKTHL
+33 MYGKFQAHL
-43 QETIA
+43 QEAIA

-55 YKNEKIIA
+55 YKEEKTIA
-63 TPQGARVVLENG
+63 TAQGARVTLDNG

-97 ASREATAKYGYG
+97 ASRKAMEKYGYG

-114 FICGTDTLH
+114 FICGTDSLH
-123 RELERTVADFVKT
+123 RELERTVADFAKT

-160 DAIISDAL
+160 DAIVSDAL

-174 DGVRLCKAKRFR
+174 DGVRLCKAKRYR
-186 YANGDMAD
+186 YANGDMKD
-194 LEKQLQAADEAG
+194 LEAQLAAAKEAG
-206 AKYKLIVTDGVFS
+206 ARFILIATDGVFS
-219 MDGIIAPLKGICD
+219 MDGIIAPLKEICD
-232 LADKYEA
+232 LADKYGA
-239 LVMVDDS
+239 LTMVDDS
-246 HAVGVLGATGA
+246 HAVGVIGETGA
-257 GSVEDCGVTGRVDII
+257 GSVEACGVQGRVDII
-272 SGTFGKALGGASGG
+272 TGTFGKALGGASGG
-286 YIAARQEIV
+286 YVAARREIV
-295 DILRQKARPYLFSN
+295 DMLRQKARPYLFSN

-322 IELVKTRPELRAQLN
+322 IELVRTRPELRKRLEEN
-337 ANAKRFRE
+337 ARHFRE

-353 LVPGHHPIVP
+353 LVPGRHPIIP
-363 VMLGDAAVAVKMS
+363 VMLGDAERAVKMS
-376 ENLYKNGV
+376 ARLYENGV

-419 AFAKSRC
+419 AFAKSR